1 MLNLQKLIEILIS
14 LQIIIVSTFIPL
26 TVCAKIS
33 MLSYCTLSSADIM
46 FNILIKHKSM
56 QYTLIIAEKLE

>member
-1 MLNLQKLIEILIS
+1 
-14 LQIIIVSTFIPL
+14 
-26 TVCAKIS
+26 
-33 MLSYCTLSSADIM
+33 LSSADIM